1 MKTQETY
8 YRNVVAAAKLLTRME
23 VDNETDEYQLFQDLT
38 EIRGLI
44 DARLTAIR
52 EARGHHKA

>member
-23 VDNETDEYQLFQDLT
+23 VDNETDEYQPFSGPHGDPWP
-38 EIRGLI
+38 
-44 DARLTAIR
+44 D
-52 EARGHHKA
+52 